1 MLLVG
6 HKWRMIAVT
15 YSVDAAFKVA
25 NNLIMGGGK
34 EFETKEAKWVGCVFN
49 IYLQNLP
56 PTLLFVCLNL

>member
-1 MLLVG
+1 
-6 HKWRMIAVT
+6 VT